1 MGLLRVIL
9 IIMWVYSHVAVLLR
23 MKMVI
28 VFKTVI
34 SCICLCLLTP
44 ILKTLTSLTYKSI
57 PKRDFYSMH
66 IKKIFQYK
74 NSPQTFS

>member
-1 MGLLRVIL
+1 MKM
-9 IIMWVYSHVAVLLR
+9 IIVFMWVYSHVAVLLR

-57 PKRDFYSMH
+57 PKREFYSKQY
-66 IKKIFQYK
+66 KKFFQYK
-74 NSPQTFS
+74 IPPQRSHG

>member
-1 MGLLRVIL
+1 MKMVIVF
-9 IIMWVYSHVAVLLR
+9 MWVYSHVAVLLR

-57 PKRDFYSMH
+57 PKRDFYSIH
-66 IKKIFQYK
+66 I
-74 NSPQTFS
+74 

>member
-1 MGLLRVIL
+1 MKMVIVF
-9 IIMWVYSHVAVLLR
+9 MWVYSHVAVLLR

-57 PKRDFYSMH
+57 PKRDFYSIH

>member
-1 MGLLRVIL
+1 MKM
-9 IIMWVYSHVAVLLR
+9 IIVFMWVYSHVAVLLR

-57 PKRDFYSMH
+57 PKREFYSIH